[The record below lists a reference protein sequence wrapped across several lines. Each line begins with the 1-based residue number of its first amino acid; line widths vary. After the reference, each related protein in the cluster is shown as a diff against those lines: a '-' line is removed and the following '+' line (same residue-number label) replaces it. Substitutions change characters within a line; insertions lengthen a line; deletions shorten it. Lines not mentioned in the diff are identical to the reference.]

1 MTETQK
7 DRITILQE
15 RYPFLMEEEARWFL
29 ISNYEAGREQEQL
42 GGDDLQQYLDEALE
56 GTTRLSDEQ
65 VKQFVVLFQ
74 EAFARPET
82 YARQVYGS

>member
-15 RYPFLMEEEARWFL
+15 RYPFLTEDNARCFL
-29 ISNYEAGREQEQL
+29 VCNYMTGTDELQL
-42 GGDDLQQYLDEALE
+42 TGDDLQQYLDEALE
-56 GTTRLSDEQ
+56 RTTTLTDEQ

-74 EAFARPET
+74 EAFAKPET